1 MTTIV
6 GNIKRRGT
14 VSAESEIMNMFSSP
28 VMLKGS
34 SVAVKAAINE
44 INKLET
50 VNREAVLAVT
60 ERYSKDD
67 FGTGMIRLEESK
79 PELTSTKKKL
89 DLIAASG
96 KLPEL
101 DKVAKSLTPLEFNKF
116 SSQLVEASSGTDASS
131 EKIAKIIEEKHDLLS
146 KGSTTLAS
154 RRAEDSLLKISS
166 LRSMG

>member
-1 MTTIV
+1 
-6 GNIKRRGT
+6 
-14 VSAESEIMNMFSSP
+14 
-28 VMLKGS
+28 
-34 SVAVKAAINE
+34 
-44 INKLET
+44 
-50 VNREAVLAVT
+50 
-60 ERYSKDD
+60 
-67 FGTGMIRLEESK
+67 MIRLEESK